1 MQNGFHRNAN
11 IVTQS
16 PPPTEAARHALPSR
30 LIHDLLT
37 PLNQIIGYSEM
48 LIEQAREQGQ
58 TDFVSD
64 LQKTHAAGKRL
75 LSLIH
80 DNFLSFHLPDTR
92 AAIVA
97 PSEEYPAQIEQEPA
111 AEAFTQAPATGA
123 IPGFVL
129 VVDDVENNRDVLSR
143 RLKRQGY
150 AVATAEN
157 GREALEK
164 LRTET
169 FDLVLL
175 DIMMPE
181 IDGYKVLQRL
191 KADEALRHIPV
202 IMISALS
209 ELDSVVRCI
218 GMGAEDYLPKP
229 FNPTLLGAR
238 IGACL
243 EKKRARDRE
252 THLFQQLQ
260 ESHERMQ
267 ELVTALNTRNSEMGI
282 WRAAQEADLAVAR
295 TTQQAIVASA
305 LPRLDGWQMETV
317 YTPLIQVGG
326 DVYGWRQ
333 LDHGSWLFW
342 LADATGHGIAA
353 ALFTT
358 LVALLFN
365 HASTETQTAHGI
377 LTRVNAEFYSVL
389 RGRSFMTAC
398 CAVIEGDGRLSFAG
412 AGHPPLL
419 IRRREGV
426 IEALPS
432 LSALIGIDP
441 AVEIGETVT
450 TLASDDVALL
460 YTDGLYSLKS
470 TGGERLSRNT
480 LTEAFAQIGGSADF
494 FPQLIAQLVQRSSA
508 QGFDDDL
515 AAIALRRA

>member
-1 MQNGFHRNAN
+1 M
-11 IVTQS
+11 
-16 PPPTEAARHALPSR
+16 TEPQRLTIQASRHALPSD
-30 LIHDLLT
+30 LIHDLRT

-48 LIEQAREQGQ
+48 LIEQAQEQGQ
-58 TDFVSD
+58 EDFVAD
-64 LQKTHAAGKRL
+64 LQKTHAAGKQL
-75 LSLIH
+75 LSLIN
-80 DNFLSFHLPDTR
+80 DKFYPIRLPDTR
-92 AAIVA
+92 TAVAA
-97 PSEEYPAQIEQEPA
+97 PSEEYRARTEQEPP
-111 AEAFTQAPATGA
+111 AEAFTKDPAGA
-123 IPGFVL
+123 VQGFVL

-157 GREALEK
+157 GRQALER
-164 LRTET
+164 LRAET

-181 IDGYKVLQRL
+181 IDGYEVLQRL
-191 KADEALRHIPV
+191 KADEVLRHIPV

-229 FNPTLLGAR
+229 FNPTLLKAR

-260 ESHERMQ
+260 ENHERMQ
-267 ELVTALNTRNSEMGI
+267 ELVATLHTRNSEMAT
-282 WRAAQEADLAVAR
+282 WRKLQEADLAIAR
-295 TTQQAIVASA
+295 TTQQAIVNSA
-305 LPRLDGWQMETV
+305 LPRPDGWQVETV

-342 LADATGHGIAA
+342 LADATGHGVAA
-353 ALFTT
+353 ARFTT
-358 LVALLFN
+358 LVALLFS
-365 HASTETQTAHGI
+365 HASTETTTAHGI

-419 IRRREGV
+419 IRRHDGV
-426 IEALPS
+426 IEAVPS
-432 LSALIGIDP
+432 RSTLIGINP

-450 TLASDDVALL
+450 TLASGDVALL
-460 YTDGLYSLKS
+460 HTDGLYSLKS
-470 TGGERLSRNT
+470 SGGERFTSNT
-480 LTEAFAQIGGSADF
+480 LTEAFARIGGSVDF
-494 FPQLIAQLVQRSSA
+494 LPRLIAQLVQRSGA

-515 AAIALRRA
+515 AAIALRRG